1 MKAIVLTGVLGVGM
15 LVVAGCS
22 KVSEAELQAKIN
34 KCTEAGM
41 NYTLLKDFK
50 GDPYEVM
57 CVSKRLR

>member
-1 MKAIVLTGVLGVGM
+1 MRNCLFICLTICIFSVLG
-15 LVVAGCS
+15 CT
-22 KVSEAELQAKIN
+22 KVSEEELQSKID

-41 NYTLLKDFK
+41 NYTYLKDFK